1 MIWLT
6 WRQFRIQAWTALAAL
21 AALAVALM
29 ITGPELTRLYRSSGL
44 AGCRTD
50 CESLASGFLNQ
61 VINGT
66 TGPLYWLGIAVMF
79 VTPAIIGVFWGAPLV
94 ARELETGTHRLVWSQ
109 SVPRG
114 RWLAVKL
121 LCGGLVSMAA
131 VGLFSLAVTWW
142 ADPID
147 SAYLNRMF
155 PEIFAARGIVPIGYA
170 AFAFVVGV
178 TVGMLLRRT
187 VPAMAVTLVV
197 VAAAQL
203 AMPFL
208 VRGHL
213 IQPVEFTTPFQTTAV
228 KSLQIHDDGTITVT
242 GRVSQPGAW
251 VVSNRTVTPSGVT
264 FTGPVNTEACS
275 PTAFSQA
282 GCMAWLDTLNLR
294 QEAAYQPAN
303 RFWALQWYEAT
314 VLLALALALAGFSSW
329 WIRRRLA

>member
-21 AALAVALM
+21 TALAVALV
-29 ITGPELTRLYRSSGL
+29 ITGPEVAGLYQSSGL

-50 CESLASGFLNQ
+50 CAALSSGFLNQ

-79 VTPAIIGVFWGAPLV
+79 GTPAIIGVFWGAPLV
-94 ARELETGTHRLVWSQ
+94 ARELEAGTHRLVWSQ
-109 SVPRG
+109 SVPRS
-114 RWLAVKL
+114 RWLVAKL
-121 LCGGLVSMAA
+121 LGGGLVSMAT

-147 SAYLNRMF
+147 SAYLNRML

-178 TVGMLLRRT
+178 TVGMVLRRT

-197 VAAAQL
+197 VAAVQL
-203 AMPFL
+203 VMPFL
-208 VRGHL
+208 VRGQL
-213 IQPVEFTTPFQTTAV
+213 IQPVEFTAPFQSTAV
-228 KSLQIHDDGTITVT
+228 KSLQIKGDGSVTVT
-242 GRVSQPGAW
+242 GKVSEPGAW
-251 VVSNRTVTPSGVT
+251 VVSNRTVNPAGVT
-264 FTGPVNTEACS
+264 FTGPVDTEACS
-275 PTAFSQA
+275 RTSFSQTD
-282 GCMAWLDTLNLR
+282 CLAWLDTLNLR
-294 QEAAYQPAN
+294 QEASYQPAN
-303 RFWALQWYEAT
+303 RFWPLQWYETT
-314 VLLALALALAGFSSW
+314 VLLTLALALAGFSFW